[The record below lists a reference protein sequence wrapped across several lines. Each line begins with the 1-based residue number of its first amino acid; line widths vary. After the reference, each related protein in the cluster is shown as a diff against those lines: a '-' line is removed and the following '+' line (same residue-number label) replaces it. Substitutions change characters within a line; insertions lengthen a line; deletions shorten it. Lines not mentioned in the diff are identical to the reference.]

1 MFEWLNRLR
10 AQRADD
16 QDGVADTR
24 PQRPSGEQSSWGEG
38 DRVTPVD
45 HDPDELYLDES
56 SMMLE
61 ALQHNVSSGLDLAT
75 QRVRIADAFNS
86 TRPVGDRYELSGR
99 LTELQILVEAMID
112 RKNHAIIYGARGVGK
127 TSIARVFGDLV
138 DEAGRDA
145 YYHSASGDA
154 DFEELMRP
162 YITMILDN
170 SGRLPGREHLEA
182 LGDRFSAR
190 DLADALASVGSQKT
204 FLILDEFDRIT
215 NRRARAETA
224 SLLKLLSDYRA
235 SVQLIIVGI
244 STDVTHILDDHPSL
258 RRHLVAVRIGPI
270 ADHAA
275 RRLLEE
281 GCRRGG
287 ITLGEDVADAL
298 VRIAAGSPY
307 HARTFALA
315 AGLAAIGAQRETVD
329 QAALLDGVE
338 AAWRDWSALSPRTA
352 RLFQRIANR
361 EQDIAGLWVLAL
373 LATQEHMFDR
383 TRLGDTLAD
392 AKIVSSAKAD
402 ALAGELIAKLDSE
415 LISEDGMYSFGD
427 SLAPQY
433 LLVAWLRAAARNET
447 FSLSEWTTCLA
458 ELANSVKESQ

>member
-1 MFEWLNRLR
+1 M
-10 AQRADD
+10 
-16 QDGVADTR
+16 ADTR
-24 PQRPSGEQSSWGEG
+24 PPLPIGEQSAWSGG
-38 DRVTPVD
+38 DRTAPED
-45 HDPDELYLDES
+45 NGPDELYLDES

-61 ALQHNVSSGLDLAT
+61 ELQHNVSSGLDLAT

-138 DEAGRDA
+138 DEAGRNA

-162 YITMILDN
+162 YVTMILDN
-170 SGRLPGREHLEA
+170 SVRLPGREHLDA
-182 LGDRFSAR
+182 LGERFSAR

-235 SVQLIIVGI
+235 SVQMVIVGI
-244 STDVTHILDDHPSL
+244 STDVAHILDDHPSL

-287 ITLGEDVADAL
+287 ITLSEDVADAL
-298 VRIAAGSPY
+298 IRIAGGSPY

-329 QAALLDGVE
+329 QSALLEGVE

-361 EQDIAGLWVLAL
+361 EQDVAGLWVLAL
-373 LATQEHMFDR
+373 LAAQEHMFDR
-383 TRLGDTLAD
+383 ARLSDTLTD
-392 AKIVSSAKAD
+392 AKVTSSIKSD

-415 LISEDGMYSFGD
+415 LNTEDGMHSFSD

-433 LLVAWLRAAARNET
+433 LLVAWLRAAVRNET
-447 FSLSEWTTCLA
+447 FLLPEWTKCLA